1 MENPDEVNNL
11 KVKIARLEKIN
22 LALMDRVEKS
32 ISKDKGAFSVFQK
45 NSLLSLEIEK
55 KTAMLNASIKQVAKQ
70 NRAINGILLISEVD
84 ISGNIIYVNEKF
96 CQASG
101 YKKDEILGKN
111 HRILSSSHHSP
122 RFWNQ
127 FWATLKKG
135 NIFRGEICNKNK
147 TGELFWIDITVYPN
161 FDTDGNLY
169 GFTAVSLDITEK
181 KLSEIKN
188 QHVEKL
194 ASIGELA
201 AGVGHEIN
209 NPLTISIANLNKL
222 KKDLLA
228 GGQDPKDISR
238 CLEKI
243 IAANERI
250 KVIVHGLTVLSR
262 SDKEVLE
269 DVSLNKFV
277 FQTVDFVKEVYAN
290 EGVSIQIEIPETYDF
305 FVLANSGKFHQIIVN
320 LLSNAKDATEKTPD
334 RLIKVRLFEREPN
347 EVVLAITDN
356 GSGIPSDLISKIV
369 EPFFTTKDV
378 GKGTGLG
385 LGIVNSF
392 VKQFNGKLE
401 IESEIDV
408 GSTFTVVLPIVRK
421 HQNK

>member
-1 MENPDEVNNL
+1 MENPDDVNSL
-11 KVKIARLEKIN
+11 KAKIARLEKIN

-45 NSLLSLEIEK
+45 NSQLSLEIEQ
-55 KTAMLNASIKQVAKQ
+55 KTAMLNASIKQVEKQ

-111 HRILSSSHHSP
+111 HRILSSSHHSS
-122 RFWNQ
+122 RFWYQ
-127 FWATLKKG
+127 FWAVLKKG

-161 FDTDGNLY
+161 FDTEGNLY

-181 KLSEIKN
+181 KLTEIKN
-188 QHVEKL
+188 QHIEKL

-222 KKDLLA
+222 KRDLLA
-228 GGQDPKDISR
+228 NSQDSKEISR
-238 CLEKI
+238 CIEKI
-243 IAANERI
+243 LAANERI
-250 KVIVHGLTVLSR
+250 KVIVNGLKVLSR
-262 SDKEVLE
+262 SDNETLE
-269 DVSLNKFV
+269 EVSLNNVV
-277 FQTVDFVKEVYAN
+277 FQTVDFVKEIYAN
-290 EGVSIQIEIPETYDF
+290 EGVSIQIEIPEMF
-305 FVLANSGKFHQIIVN
+305 EVFVLANSGKFHQIIVN
-320 LLSNAKDATEKTPD
+320 LLSNAKDATENTPD

-347 EVVLAITDN
+347 EVVLAVTDN
-356 GSGIPSDLISKIV
+356 GSGIPNDLISKIM

-401 IESEIDV
+401 VESEIDV
-408 GSTFTVVLPIVRK
+408 GSTFIVALPIARK
-421 HQNK
+421 LQRE